1 VVVELHAAATSEAIS
16 RSYVRRAPEHGVL
29 HRVVR
34 EHLQTFLWELDR
46 REHERGAPLFVKRE
60 FQRFVRCGVLAH
72 GFARFR
78 CTGCGTERL
87 VAFSCKG
94 RGFCPSCGGRRMTER
109 AAHLIDHVLPRAP
122 VRQWVLSLPFE
133 LRYRLAW
140 DHALCRAVLAVYTRA
155 LLGFYRKRAK
165 ASGHRDGRTG
175 TVTVIQRF
183 GGALNLNVHFHTLAV
198 DGVFVR
204 EPNGSLRFVA
214 AKAPTEEEVGALLG
228 VIRTRVLRLLVRR
241 GLLSEEPGESLD
253 NSEAPPLH
261 ALYAASV
268 RQQVA
273 MGRRAGGT
281 VLRLGDASTVTAAPP
296 KRRRQ
301 ARLGGFD
308 LHANTSVRAKN
319 RPKLERLCRYLLR
332 PPVAEDRLSL
342 APDGSVRLRLKT
354 PWRDGTSHIALEPLE
369 LLEKLAALIPRPY
382 VNLIVYHGVLAPNAR
397 WRGEVVRF
405 GHAKLQSEP
414 STSTPRK
421 VAASYNRTW
430 AELMRRGL
438 DIDVLQCPDCGGR
451 LRFVAAIMLS
461 SAIRRILGH
470 LGLPADPVEL
480 APARAPPEFD
490 EAWAC

>member
-1 VVVELHAAATSEAIS
+1 VDLHAAATSEAIS
-16 RSYVRRAPEHGVL
+16 RSYARRAPEHGVL

-78 CTGCGTERL
+78 CTGCGTDRL

-94 RGFCPSCGGRRMTER
+94 RGFCPSCGGRRMTAR

-140 DHALCRAVLAVYTRA
+140 DHALCRVVLAVYTRA
-155 LLGFYRKRAK
+155 LIGFYTKRAK
-165 ASGHRDGRTG
+165 ASGPRDGRTG
-175 TVTVIQRF
+175 TVTVIERF
-183 GGALNLNVHFHTLAV
+183 GGALNLNLHFHTLAV

-214 AKAPTEEEVGALLG
+214 AKAPTDREVEALLD

-253 NSEAPPLH
+253 ETEAPPLH
-261 ALYAASV
+261 TLYAASV
-268 RQQVA
+268 RQRVA
-273 MGRRAGGT
+273 MGRRAGAT
-281 VLRLGDASTVTAAPP
+281 VLGLAEASTVKAVPP
-296 KRRRQ
+296 KGRRQ

-332 PPVAEDRLSL
+332 PPVAEDRLSFR
-342 APDGSVRLRLKT
+342 PDGSVLVRLKS
-354 PWRDGTSHIALEPLE
+354 PWRDGTSHVALQPLE

-382 VNLIVYHGVLAPNAR
+382 VNLTVYHGVLAPNAK
-397 WRGEVVRF
+397 WRREVVDF
-405 GHAKLQSEP
+405 GRAKVDGES
-414 STSTPRK
+414 STTSPRK
-421 VAASYNRTW
+421 VVGSYNRSW

-451 LRFVAAIMLS
+451 LRFVAAILLS
-461 SAIRRILGH
+461 SAIRRILRH
-470 LGLPADPVEL
+470 LGLPSDPVEL
-480 APARAPPEFD
+480 APARAPPELD

>member
-1 VVVELHAAATSEAIS
+1 VELHAAATSEAIA

-34 EHLQTFLWELDR
+34 EHLHTFLWELDR
-46 REHERGAPLFVKRE
+46 HHEERGAPLFVKRE
-60 FQRFVRCGVLAH
+60 FQRFIRCGVLAH

-78 CTGCGTERL
+78 CTGCGTDRL

-109 AAHLIDHVLPRAP
+109 AAHLIDRVLPRAP

-140 DHALCRAVLAVYTRA
+140 DHKLCGAVLAVYTRA
-155 LLGFYRKRAK
+155 LLGFYRERAK

-183 GGALNLNVHFHTLAV
+183 GGALNLNVHFHTLAL

-214 AKAPTEEEVGALLG
+214 AKAPTDEEVEALLG
-228 VIRTRVLRLLVRR
+228 VIRARVLRLLVRR
-241 GLLSEEPGESLD
+241 GLLCDEASDGLDESETP
-253 NSEAPPLH
+253 ALH

-268 RQQVA
+268 RQRVA
-273 MGRRAGGT
+273 IGRRAGAT
-281 VLRLGDASTVTAAPP
+281 VLRLGGAPTTSTAPP

-342 APDGSVRLRLKT
+342 APDGSVLLRLKT
-354 PWRDGTSHIALEPLE
+354 PWRDGTSHLALQPLE

-382 VNLIVYHGVLAPNAR
+382 VNLIVYHGVLAPNAK
-397 WRGEVVRF
+397 WRREVVDF
-405 GHAKLQSEP
+405 GRPQVERAS
-414 STSTPRK
+414 SATTPRK
-421 VAASYNRTW
+421 VSASYNRTW

-438 DIDVLQCPDCGGR
+438 DIDVLECPACGGR

-461 SAIRRILGH
+461 SAIRRILRH
-470 LGLPADPVEL
+470 LGLRSDPVEL
-480 APARAPPEFD
+480 AP
-490 EAWAC
+490 

>member
-1 VVVELHAAATSEAIS
+1 
-16 RSYVRRAPEHGVL
+16 VL

-34 EHLQTFLWELDR
+34 DHLQTFLWELDR

-60 FQRFVRCGVLAH
+60 LQRFVRCGVLAH

-78 CTGCGTERL
+78 CTDCGTDRL
-87 VAFSCKG
+87 VAFSGKG
-94 RGFCPSCGGRRMTER
+94 RGFCPSCGRRRMTER
-109 AAHLIDHVLPRAP
+109 AAHLVDHVLPRAP

-140 DHALCRAVLAVYTRA
+140 DHRLCRAVLAVYTRA
-155 LLGFYRKRAK
+155 LQSFYRKRAK
-165 ASGHRDGRTG
+165 ASGHRGGRTG

-204 EPNGSLRFVA
+204 EPDGSLSFAA
-214 AKAPTEEEVGALLG
+214 AKAPTDKEVDTLLG
-228 VIRTRVLRLLVRR
+228 VIRARILRLLVRR
-241 GLLSEEPGESLD
+241 GLLCDDAGDGLDESQV
-253 NSEAPPLH
+253 PPLH

-268 RQQVA
+268 RQRVA
-273 MGRRAGGT
+273 MGRRAGAT
-281 VLRLGDASTVTAAPP
+281 VLRLGDALTAKPAPP
-296 KRRRQ
+296 KGRRQ

-342 APDGSVRLRLKT
+342 APDGTVLVRLKT
-354 PWRDGTSHIALEPLE
+354 PWRDGTSHIALQPLE

-382 VNLIVYHGVLAPNAR
+382 VNLIVYHGVLAPKAK
-397 WRGEVVRF
+397 WRREVVDF
-405 GHAKLQSEP
+405 GRPQLERP
-414 STSTPRK
+414 SSATTPKK
-421 VAASYNRTW
+421 VAARRNHTW

-438 DIDVLQCPDCGGR
+438 DIDVLACPDCGGR
-451 LRFVAAIMLS
+451 LRFVAAILLS
-461 SAIRRILGH
+461 SAIRRILRR
-470 LGLPADPVEL
+470 LGLPSDPVEL
-480 APARAPPEFD
+480 APARAPPELD
-490 EAWAC
+490 DAWAC

>member
-1 VVVELHAAATSEAIS
+1 
-16 RSYVRRAPEHGVL
+16 
-29 HRVVR
+29 VVR

-46 REHERGAPLFVKRE
+46 HDEQRGAPLFVKRE
-60 FQRFVRCGVLAH
+60 FQRFARCGVLAH

-140 DHALCRAVLAVYTRA
+140 DHRLCRAVLAVYTRA
-155 LLGFYRKRAK
+155 LQGFYRRRAS
-165 ASGHRDGRTG
+165 ASCHRDGRTG

-183 GGALNLNVHFHTLAV
+183 GGALNLNVHFHTLAL

-204 EPNGSLRFVA
+204 EPDGLLSFAA
-214 AKAPTEEEVGALLG
+214 AKAPTDEEVEALLG
-228 VIRTRVLRLLVRR
+228 LVRGRVVRLLVRR
-241 GLLSEEPGESLD
+241 GLLSNEPDEGLD
-253 NSEAPPLH
+253 EQEVPPLH
-261 ALYAASV
+261 TLYAASV
-268 RQQVA
+268 RQRVA
-273 MGRRAGGT
+273 TGRRAGAT
-281 VLRLGDASTVTAAPP
+281 VLRLGDASTTKPASP
-296 KRRRQ
+296 KGRRQ

-332 PPVAEDRLSL
+332 PPVAEDRLSFGC
-342 APDGSVRLRLKT
+342 DGSVLVRLKM
-354 PWRDGTSHIALEPLE
+354 PWRDGTSHIALQPLE

-382 VNLIVYHGVLAPNAR
+382 INLIVYHGVLAPNAK
-397 WRGEVVRF
+397 WRREVVDF
-405 GHAKLQSEP
+405 GRPRVEKAS
-414 STSTPRK
+414 SASTPKK
-421 VAASYNRTW
+421 VVASHNRTW

-438 DIDVLQCPDCGGR
+438 DIDVLECPDCGGR
-451 LRFVAAIMLS
+451 LRFVAAILLS
-461 SAIRRILGH
+461 SAIRRILRH
-470 LGLPADPVEL
+470 LGLPSDPVAL
-480 APARAPPEFD
+480 APARAPPELD
-490 EAWAC
+490 DAWAC

>member
-1 VVVELHAAATSEAIS
+1 
-16 RSYVRRAPEHGVL
+16 VL
-29 HRVVR
+29 HGVVR
-34 EHLQTFLWELDR
+34 EHLRIFLWELDR
-46 REHERGAPLFVKRE
+46 HDEQRGAPLFVKRE
-60 FQRFVRCGVLAH
+60 FERFVHCGVLAH

-78 CTGCGTERL
+78 CTGCATDRL

-94 RGFCPSCGGRRMTER
+94 RGFCPNCGGRRMTER

-140 DHALCRAVLAVYTRA
+140 GHHLCRAVLAVYTRA
-155 LLGFYRKRAK
+155 LIGFYRKRAK

-204 EPNGSLRFVA
+204 EPSGSLRFES
-214 AKAPTEEEVGALLG
+214 AKAPTEEEVEALLG
-228 VIRTRVLRLLVRR
+228 VIRRRVLRLLVRR
-241 GLLSEEPGESLD
+241 GLLCEEVGDCLDES
-253 NSEAPPLH
+253 ATPPLH
-261 ALYAASV
+261 AFYAASV
-268 RQQVA
+268 RQRVA
-273 MGRRAGGT
+273 MGRRAGAT
-281 VLRLGDASTVTAAPP
+281 VFRLGDAPTVTAARP

-308 LHANTSVRAKN
+308 LHANTSVSAKN

-332 PPVAEDRLSL
+332 SPVAKDRLSF
-342 APDGSVRLRLKT
+342 APDGTVLVRLKT
-354 PWRDGTSHIALEPLE
+354 PWRDGTSHIALQPLE

-382 VNLIVYHGVLAPNAR
+382 VNLIVYHGVLAPNAK
-397 WRGEVVRF
+397 WRGEVVAFERTRVES
-405 GHAKLQSEP
+405 QP
-414 STSTPRK
+414 SASSTTK
-421 VAASYNRTW
+421 VAGSYNRTW

-451 LRFVAAIMLS
+451 LRFVAAVTSVAAWSRALRS
-461 SAIRRILGH
+461 SSPISW
-470 LGLPADPVEL
+470 PDSSSWC
-480 APARAPPEFD
+480 RASR
-490 EAWAC
+490 ASWSCCRGINR

>member
-1 VVVELHAAATSEAIS
+1 MKLHAAAASDEVS
-16 RSYVRRAPEHGVL
+16 RSYVRRTPEWGVL

-34 EHLQTFLWELDR
+34 EHLQTFLWELGR
-46 REHERGAPLFVKRE
+46 HHEERGAPLFVERE

-78 CTGCGTERL
+78 CAACGTDRL

-109 AAHLIDHVLPRAP
+109 AVHLIDHVLPRAP
-122 VRQWVLSLPFE
+122 VRQWVLSFPFE
-133 LRYRLAW
+133 LRYRMAW
-140 DHALCRAVLAVYTRA
+140 DHKLCRAVLGVYTRA

-165 ASGHRDGRTG
+165 ALGYRDGRTG

-204 EPNGSLRFVA
+204 EPDGSLSFA
-214 AKAPTEEEVGALLG
+214 AAEAPTDREIEVLLDL
-228 VIRTRVLRLLVRR
+228 IRKRILRLLLRR
-241 GLLSEEPGESLD
+241 GLLCDEAGESLD
-253 NSEAPPLH
+253 EPEAPPLH

-268 RQQVA
+268 RQRIAV
-273 MGRRAGGT
+273 GRCAGAT
-281 VLRLGDASTVTAAPP
+281 VLRLGDAPTTKAAET

-308 LHANTSVRAKN
+308 LHADTSVRAKN

-332 PPVAEDRLSL
+332 PPVAEDRLSF
-342 APDGSVRLRLKT
+342 AADGRVLVRLKT
-354 PWRDGTSHIALEPLE
+354 PWRDGTSHIALEPQE
-369 LLEKLAALIPRPY
+369 LLEKLAALIPRAY
-382 VNLIVYHGVLAPNAR
+382 VNLIVYHGVLAPNAE

-405 GHAKLQSEP
+405 GRSKP
-414 STSTPRK
+414 SNKWSPSASTQ
-421 VAASYNRTW
+421 VTGLCNRTW

-438 DIDVLQCPDCGGR
+438 EIDVLECPECGGR
-451 LRFVAAIMLS
+451 MRFVAAIMLA
-461 SAIRRILGH
+461 SAIRRILRH
-470 LGLPADPVEL
+470 LGLPSDPVEL
-480 APARAPPEFD
+480 APARAPPELD
-490 EAWAC
+490 DAWAC

>member
-1 VVVELHAAATSEAIS
+1 
-16 RSYVRRAPEHGVL
+16 
-29 HRVVR
+29 VVR

-46 REHERGAPLFVKRE
+46 HDEQRGAPLFVKRE
-60 FQRFVRCGVLAH
+60 FQRFARCGVLAH

-78 CTGCGTERL
+78 CTGCGTDRV

-140 DHALCRAVLAVYTRA
+140 DHRLCRAVLAVYTRA
-155 LLGFYRKRAK
+155 LQGFYRRRAS
-165 ASGHRDGRTG
+165 ASCHRDGRTG

-183 GGALNLNVHFHTLAV
+183 GGALNLNVHFHTLAL

-204 EPNGSLRFVA
+204 EPDGLLSFAA
-214 AKAPTEEEVGALLG
+214 AKAPTDEEVEALLG
-228 VIRTRVLRLLVRR
+228 LVRGRVVRLLVRR
-241 GLLSEEPGESLD
+241 GLLSNEPDEGLD
-253 NSEAPPLH
+253 EQEVPPLH

-268 RQQVA
+268 RQRVA
-273 MGRRAGGT
+273 TGRRAGAT
-281 VLRLGDASTVTAAPP
+281 VLRLGDASTTKPASP
-296 KRRRQ
+296 KGRRQ

-332 PPVAEDRLSL
+332 PPVAEDRLSFGC
-342 APDGSVRLRLKT
+342 DGSVLVRLKM
-354 PWRDGTSHIALEPLE
+354 PWRDGTSHIALQPLE

-382 VNLIVYHGVLAPNAR
+382 INLIVYHGVLAPNAK
-397 WRGEVVRF
+397 WRREVVDF
-405 GHAKLQSEP
+405 GRPRVEKAS
-414 STSTPRK
+414 SASTPKK
-421 VAASYNRTW
+421 VVASHNRTW

-438 DIDVLQCPDCGGR
+438 DIDVLECPDCGGR
-451 LRFVAAIMLS
+451 LRFVAAILLS
-461 SAIRRILGH
+461 SAIRRILRH
-470 LGLPADPVEL
+470 LGLPSDPVAL
-480 APARAPPEFD
+480 APARAPPELD
-490 EAWAC
+490 DAWAC

>member
-1 VVVELHAAATSEAIS
+1 
-16 RSYVRRAPEHGVL
+16 
-29 HRVVR
+29 VVR

-46 REHERGAPLFVKRE
+46 HDEQRGAPLFVKRE
-60 FQRFVRCGVLAH
+60 FQRFARCGVLAH

-78 CTGCGTERL
+78 CTGCGTDRV

-140 DHALCRAVLAVYTRA
+140 DHRLCRAVLAVYTRA
-155 LLGFYRKRAK
+155 LQGFYRRRAS
-165 ASGHRDGRTG
+165 ASCHRDGRTG

-183 GGALNLNVHFHTLAV
+183 GGALNLNVHFHTLAL

-204 EPNGSLRFVA
+204 EPDGLLSFAA
-214 AKAPTEEEVGALLG
+214 AKAPTDEEVEALLG
-228 VIRTRVLRLLVRR
+228 LVRGRVVRLLVRR
-241 GLLSEEPGESLD
+241 GLLSNEPDEGLD
-253 NSEAPPLH
+253 EQEVPPLH

-268 RQQVA
+268 RQRVA
-273 MGRRAGGT
+273 TGRRAGAT
-281 VLRLGDASTVTAAPP
+281 VLRLGDASTTKPASP
-296 KRRRQ
+296 KGRRQ

-332 PPVAEDRLSL
+332 PPVAEDRLSFGC
-342 APDGSVRLRLKT
+342 DGSVLVRLKM
-354 PWRDGTSHIALEPLE
+354 PWRDGTSHIALQPLE

-382 VNLIVYHGVLAPNAR
+382 INLIVYHGVLAPNAK
-397 WRGEVVRF
+397 WRREVVDF
-405 GHAKLQSEP
+405 GRPRVEKAS
-414 STSTPRK
+414 SASTPKK
-421 VAASYNRTW
+421 VVASHNRTW

-438 DIDVLQCPDCGGR
+438 DIDVLECPDCGGR
-451 LRFVAAIMLS
+451 LRFVAAILLS
-461 SAIRRILGH
+461 SAIRRILRH
-470 LGLPADPVEL
+470 LGLSSDPVQL
-480 APARAPPEFD
+480 APARAPPELD

>member
-1 VVVELHAAATSEAIS
+1 MGIHAAAAGDETS
-16 RSYVRRAPEHGVL
+16 RSYVRRTPERGVL
-29 HRVVR
+29 HRVVC

-46 REHERGAPLFVKRE
+46 HHEERGAPLFVKRE

-78 CTGCGTERL
+78 CGACGTDRL

-140 DHALCRAVLAVYTRA
+140 DHKLCRAVLAVYTRA

-165 ASGHRDGRTG
+165 ASGYRDGRTG

-204 EPNGSLRFVA
+204 EPDGSLSFAA
-214 AKAPTEEEVGALLG
+214 AKAPTDDEVEALLG
-228 VIRTRVLRLLVRR
+228 VIRKRVLRLLVRR
-241 GLLSEEPGESLD
+241 GLLCEEGGES
-253 NSEAPPLH
+253 SHEMEAPPLH

-268 RQQVA
+268 RQRVA
-273 MGRRAGGT
+273 MGRRAGAT
-281 VLRLGDASTVTAAPP
+281 VLRLGDAPTITAAPP

-308 LHANTSVRAKN
+308 LHANTCVRARN

-332 PPVAEDRLSL
+332 PPVAEDRLSF
-342 APDGSVRLRLKT
+342 APDGRVLVRLKT
-354 PWRDGTSHIALEPLE
+354 PWRDGTSHIALEPQE

-382 VNLIVYHGVLAPNAR
+382 TNLIVYHGVLAPNAR
-397 WRGEVVRF
+397 WRGKVVGF
-405 GHAKLQSEP
+405 GTGAKTTEGPASSASP
-414 STSTPRK
+414 T
-421 VAASYNRTW
+421 VARPCNRTW

-438 DIDVLQCPDCGGR
+438 EIDVLECPDCGGR
-451 LRFVAAIMLS
+451 MRFVAAIMLS
-461 SAIRRILGH
+461 SAIRRILRH

-480 APARAPPEFD
+480 APARAPPELD
-490 EAWAC
+490 DAWAC